1 MQIRRVD
8 DNPGGPTGGNFTVAL
23 LSGVQ
28 FVPLTRPSPPPP
40 PPTIISNAAP
50 PPVSTSSHFPGQ
62 SITTGIAVHATAAN
76 RDSSR
81 PAASS
86 RVVAAPLVDKKRPCL
101 PTPRWS
107 PANHACFPDSFK
119 KSAFA
124 VLGLGLGQRQKFNGC
139 GNGSG
144 SGRSGL
150 AHSLPSVLW
159 IEVLSFTTRGWFEPK
174 PSAEAK
180 LATRLAIESKA
191 RAQAEATAA
200 SAQAKLK
207 AAVKE
212 LAEYKALAQHLHGQ
226 LRDAHDHQGNRQHHP
241 SGRRASSS
249 SDQGASG
256 GGGPPPPRRFGLV
269 SNLLDRHLSTF
280 FGHPSVAASS
290 SSQASAAAV
299 EAAVASASDD
309 DDDGSD
315 DDDDDD
321 GEDNDISFGN
331 SSNGGSGNGNGN
343 GNGYHVTS
351 TDGDGDGGFEES
363 EDSDSDASSD
373 DTGHHD
379 GPFETSMELAGV

>member
-1 MQIRRVD
+1 M
-8 DNPGGPTGGNFTVAL
+8 
-23 LSGVQ
+23 
-28 FVPLTRPSPPPP
+28 PLARPSPA
-40 PPTIISNAAP
+40 PPTISNASTP
-50 PPVSTSSHFPGQ
+50 PHSASSHPPGQ
-62 SITTGIAVHATAAN
+62 NITTGIAIDATATN
-76 RDSSR
+76 SDSGR
-81 PAASS
+81 PAAST
-86 RVVAAPLVDKKRPCL
+86 RVTASPLVDKKRPYL
-101 PTPRWS
+101 PTPRWN
-107 PANHACFPDSFK
+107 PANHTCFPDSFK
-119 KSAFA
+119 KSALA

-174 PSAEAK
+174 PSAESK

-191 RAQAEATAA
+191 RVQAETAAA

-212 LAEYKALAQHLHGQ
+212 LAEYKALAQRLHGQ
-226 LRDAHDHQGNRQHHP
+226 LRDAHHDQQSNGQHPP